1 VLSSDTA
8 APGGGGTGG
17 ALGLP
22 KYRYFDANPKLDFS
36 PTTNAQDDATSVIGC
51 WVSPATPDCTEPT
64 GSLATNS
71 SLGPWDALAG
81 VPTFTTIGNNA
92 NTHEAWVS
100 PLTPGGTFQAPVSV
114 TREYTASFTDAWNNS
129 GCDRAQLVPGG
140 NDINAVTTNLFV
152 GHNRFHDWSY
162 QLGFTESNYNLQ
174 TSNSGRGGAEGDPEV
189 GNVQAGAILTDDP
202 TGELPVTGRDNANQ
216 ITLQDGVPGITNQ
229 YLFQPLAGAFY
240 SPCADGSLDT
250 SIFGH
255 EYTHAISTRMIGGP
269 DDGITSEQGG
279 AMGES
284 WGDLNA
290 GEYMFANGYPTGG
303 NQWAV
308 GPYATG
314 NAQTGIRDYAIN
326 DNPLNYSS
334 YGFDTTGPE
343 VHADGEIW
351 NGTMWEVRQGLVDKW
366 NAQFPYADRTL
377 QMACSRT
384 QNALPA
390 DACPGNRRWIQ
401 LVFDAFLL
409 QQATTSMLDARDA
422 MLAADQMRFGG
433 ANKQAL
439 WQAFARRG
447 MGEGATIV
455 DAEDTD
461 PKPSFASPVG
471 ANSTVTFTSVGKGNV
486 YVGDFE
492 ARATPVADT
501 DPASPLTAKATFTP
515 GSYKMTYV
523 SPTQGA
529 RRFILV
535 VPDSGE
541 ALTQSV
547 NDADVN
553 LAGAA
558 AGASIIGA
566 TAGSLNAA
574 YLIDG
579 TEDTN
584 WGGVTTDNVDVSHP
598 SVTVDLAGDTPQTI
612 RSVKVS
618 ALLNPAADNTT
629 GDTDA
634 DSGSRFTALRKFA
647 IETCVS
653 DCASGSATW
662 SPAFTSA
669 DDAFPGDVPRPVA
682 PNQTMRAFALPTPV
696 QASAVRLVALENQCT
711 GQVKYSDESGQYTEN
726 GAPSLDADALNDT
739 DCKTASDRGTIVH
752 VAELQV
758 FGSLA
763 PVDDTGPG
771 AITDTGTGTGTVI
784 VTPGSASK
792 VKVKTRTRIRLPRV
806 QQVRGKESTK
816 MKFQVVAKT
825 TSNGAPA
832 GVAVIKLDGKR
843 VKAVR
848 IAVTTKRGKKV
859 VGNVFRVPKSLGFG
873 KHYLQVT
880 FKSSDPS
887 VFTSSKSRRIVITVV
902 KSRGTPG

>member
-1 VLSSDTA
+1 
-8 APGGGGTGG
+8 
-17 ALGLP
+17 
-22 KYRYFDANPKLDFS
+22 
-36 PTTNAQDDATSVIGC
+36 
-51 WVSPATPDCTEPT
+51 
-64 GSLATNS
+64 
-71 SLGPWDALAG
+71 
-81 VPTFTTIGNNA
+81 
-92 NTHEAWVS
+92 
-100 PLTPGGTFQAPVSV
+100 
-114 TREYTASFTDAWNNS
+114 
-129 GCDRAQLVPGG
+129 
-140 NDINAVTTNLFV
+140 
-152 GHNRFHDWSY
+152 
-162 QLGFTESNYNLQ
+162 
-174 TSNSGRGGAEGDPEV
+174 
-189 GNVQAGAILTDDP
+189 
-202 TGELPVTGRDNANQ
+202 
-216 ITLQDGVPGITNQ
+216 
-229 YLFQPLAGAFY
+229 
-240 SPCADGSLDT
+240 
-250 SIFGH
+250 
-255 EYTHAISTRMIGGP
+255 
-269 DDGITSEQGG
+269 
-279 AMGES
+279 
-284 WGDLNA
+284 
-290 GEYMFANGYPTGG
+290 
-303 NQWAV
+303 
-308 GPYATG
+308 
-314 NAQTGIRDYAIN
+314 
-326 DNPLNYSS
+326 
-334 YGFDTTGPE
+334 
-343 VHADGEIW
+343 
-351 NGTMWEVRQGLVDKW
+351 
-366 NAQFPYADRTL
+366 
-377 QMACSRT
+377 
-384 QNALPA
+384 
-390 DACPGNRRWIQ
+390 
-401 LVFDAFLL
+401 
-409 QQATTSMLDARDA
+409 
-422 MLAADQMRFGG
+422 
-433 ANKQAL
+433 
-439 WQAFARRG
+439 
-447 MGEGATIV
+447 
-455 DAEDTD
+455 
-461 PKPSFASPVG
+461 
-471 ANSTVTFTSVGKGNV
+471 
-486 YVGDFE
+486 
-492 ARATPVADT
+492 
-501 DPASPLTAKATFTP
+501 
-515 GSYKMTYV
+515 MTYV